1 MNSKNLLYFLI
12 GLTLCVSSCVSN
24 KKLTYLKHEGE
35 LKDEVVYDSV
45 YRTTPSVP
53 LALNTIRPFD
63 QILVEVKTVTPPEYN
78 PFAYVETIGGMNNIS
93 NIQHPEQGS
102 LLGYTIN
109 EDGDVDLPLIGNI
122 KLAGLTFSQAEF
134 KIKEILDDMMDDPAV
149 RIKHLNFRYSIIGE
163 VMRPGIYGTYSREMS
178 ILEAVAKAGGIK
190 EFGDR
195 AKVKLLRK
203 NGPNITTVY
212 LNLNDE
218 TFINSPYYYLQ
229 QEDVLVILPLK
240 RRPTLE
246 YVQKNVSIVASI
258 TAAVV
263 SIVTL
268 ITVNR

>member
-78 PFAYVETIGGMNNIS
+78 PFAYVENVAGNNVA

-102 LLGYTIN
+102 LLGYTVN
-109 EDGDVDLPLIGNI
+109 ENGYVDLPLIGKI
-122 KLAGLTFSQAEF
+122 QLEGLTFSQAEF
-134 KIKEILDDMMDDPAV
+134 KIKEILNDMMDEPAV
-149 RIKHLNFRYSIIGE
+149 RIKLLNFRYSILGE
-163 VMRPGIYGTYSREMS
+163 VSKPGIYGTFSREMS
-178 ILEAVAKAGGIK
+178 ILEAVAKAGGVK

-195 AKVKLLRK
+195 AKIKLLRK
-203 NGPNITTVY
+203 NGQFVETIY
-212 LNLNDE
+212 LNLNE
-218 TFINSPYYYLQ
+218 ESFINSPYYYLQ
-229 QEDVLVILPLK
+229 QEDVLVVLPIK

-246 YVQKNVSIVASI
+246 YVQKNVSIVASV
-258 TAAVV
+258 TAMLV

>member
-1 MNSKNLLYFLI
+1 MI

-35 LKDEVVYDSV
+35 LKEEVVYDSV
-45 YRTTPSVP
+45 YRTSETVP
-53 LALNTIRPFD
+53 LALNTLKPFD

-78 PFAYVETIGGMNNIS
+78 PFAYVESVAGNNVA

-102 LLGYTIN
+102 LLGYTVN
-109 EDGDVDLPLIGNI
+109 ENGEVDLPLIGI
-122 KLAGLTFSQAEF
+122 IRIEGLTYSQAEQ
-134 KIKEILDDMMDDPAV
+134 KIKAILQEMMDNPAV
-149 RIKHLNFRYSIIGE
+149 RIKLLNFRYSVLGE
-163 VMRPGIYGTYSREMS
+163 VIRPGIYGTYNREMS
-178 ILEAVAKAGGIK
+178 VLEAIAKAGGAK

-195 AKVKLLRK
+195 AKIKLLRR
-203 NGPNITTVY
+203 NGATMETIY

-218 TFINSPYYYLQ
+218 SFVNSPYFYLQ
-229 QEDVLVILPLK
+229 QEDVLVVLPLK

-246 YVQKNVSIVASI
+246 YIQRNVSIVASI
-258 TAAVV
+258 TAAIV

>member
-1 MNSKNLLYFLI
+1 MNSKKLLYFLV

-35 LKDEVVYDSV
+35 LQEEVVYDSI
-45 YRTTPSVP
+45 YRTTPTVP
-53 LALNTIRPFD
+53 LALNTLRPFD

-78 PFAYVETIGGMNNIS
+78 PFAYVESIAGNNVA

-109 EDGDVDLPLIGNI
+109 EEGNVDLPLIGNI

-134 KIKEILDDMMDDPAV
+134 KIKEILDDMMDNPAV
-149 RIKHLNFRYSIIGE
+149 RIKLLNFRYSILGE
-163 VMRPGIYGTYSREMS
+163 VTRPGIYGTFSREMS

-203 NGPNITTVY
+203 NGVTMETIY

-218 TFINSPYYYLQ
+218 KFVNSPYYYLQ

-258 TAAVV
+258 TAALV